1 VISRTRLASRFAW
14 AGVIA
19 FGVGITVLGIW
30 STSYTLRATD
40 ATQRLV
46 KLSDGWQQ
54 ARYWIAE
61 EETLERKYRIERA
74 RHDAYYHD
82 WAVATLTQTVLR
94 LRPISSVRDNA
105 KIDALL
111 DANAKYVLAM
121 RAMFRAVDRGD
132 QRRID
137 AIHDAIDPTYDRIEH
152 IAVAEEALYH
162 RSAYLALARLQK
174 TQRFVATG
182 FPVLAFFGMLAI
194 GACGGIIR
202 EYRRK
207 ADELVAA
214 ELARF
219 ERAALDDALTGLGNN
234 RAFQAG
240 VVERADADAQE
251 ACHLA
256 LIDVDHFKLANDR
269 FGHLHGDNVLR
280 GVGSLLADLPAT
292 ARAYRVGG
300 DEFAV
305 VYRAI
310 DLPSVLADLGSLQK
324 RASARLL
331 GNTLSIGVASA
342 GVGDTSVAT
351 LHECAD
357 VALYEAKHRGRN
369 KIVAYEPH
377 LLESS
382 TSLRARRVALDRFL
396 ASASAG
402 DVAFQPIWT
411 FYGGTLLG
419 YEALSSFEG
428 YFRSPDEATTVAERL
443 DRAHE
448 LDACCLRSIGKQCP
462 TGFDGLLFVNISP
475 MTLLHGDAADR
486 ALSELSRTAGIP
498 AGRIVVELTETI
510 ALVDEAL
517 ACIAGLR
524 ARGYRVALD
533 DTGSSNAGLA
543 VLAKLPLD
551 VVKIDGSL
559 LAALDGDQRARAIVS
574 GVMLVVRSL
583 GCSIVMKGV
592 ETREHIRLC
601 GQLAREHGLT
611 EQLAL
616 QGNGLGGP
624 SSSATVRSVA
634 RHPALRQGAGTRSL
648 DETIE
653 KTTRA

>member
-324 RASARLL
+324 GRPL
-331 GNTLSIGVASA
+331 GS
-342 GVGDTSVAT
+342 
-351 LHECAD
+351 
-357 VALYEAKHRGRN
+357 
-369 KIVAYEPH
+369 
-377 LLESS
+377 
-382 TSLRARRVALDRFL
+382 
-396 ASASAG
+396 
-402 DVAFQPIWT
+402 
-411 FYGGTLLG
+411 
-419 YEALSSFEG
+419 
-428 YFRSPDEATTVAERL
+428 
-443 DRAHE
+443 
-448 LDACCLRSIGKQCP
+448 
-462 TGFDGLLFVNISP
+462 
-475 MTLLHGDAADR
+475 
-486 ALSELSRTAGIP
+486 
-498 AGRIVVELTETI
+498 
-510 ALVDEAL
+510 
-517 ACIAGLR
+517 
-524 ARGYRVALD
+524 
-533 DTGSSNAGLA
+533 
-543 VLAKLPLD
+543 
-551 VVKIDGSL
+551 
-559 LAALDGDQRARAIVS
+559 
-574 GVMLVVRSL
+574 
-583 GCSIVMKGV
+583 
-592 ETREHIRLC
+592 
-601 GQLAREHGLT
+601 
-611 EQLAL
+611 
-616 QGNGLGGP
+616 
-624 SSSATVRSVA
+624 
-634 RHPALRQGAGTRSL
+634 
-648 DETIE
+648 
-653 KTTRA
+653 